1 MNADGFR
8 FICVY
13 LCPSAVNILVQNA
26 RTFVIVLRM
35 ETAKY
40 VNLAKG
46 RARHF
51 RRRLAM
57 AGQAMRAAIVVWT
70 DGSSGLR

>member
-26 RTFVIVLRM
+26 RTDGKIPAALLKAAFKID
-35 ETAKY
+35 
-40 VNLAKG
+40 
-46 RARHF
+46 
-51 RRRLAM
+51 
-57 AGQAMRAAIVVWT
+57 AG
-70 DGSSGLR
+70 